1 MTMRCQGKWKM
12 EKSKWK
18 MTEQNLKM
26 NSSNDYMLG
35 LCG

>member
-1 MTMRCQGKWKM
+1 MRCQGKWKM